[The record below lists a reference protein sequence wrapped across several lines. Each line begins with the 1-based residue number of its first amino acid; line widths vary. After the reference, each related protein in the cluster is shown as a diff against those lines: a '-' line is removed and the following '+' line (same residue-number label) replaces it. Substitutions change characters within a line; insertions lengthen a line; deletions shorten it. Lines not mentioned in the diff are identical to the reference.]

1 MGQTDIIVETT
12 SVSLDDLLSAFKS
25 DSIDDTIDSDEITE
39 DDVFILSDFSTKDED
54 ETTAEFAKIRLRP
67 PEQPSERKD
76 EVVTHKQLFTL
87 FDTFVDRLKQEQLV
101 PEKPQTDTQSIQL
114 KVSDRTDE
122 IDELKSLLIEAQ
134 ETIIKLL
141 TDRVEDR
148 SKIAMLEAQIKYL
161 PMQRYTETHADQLRS
176 ENETMRMEIS
186 KVQTALNYKSNS
198 PNPSRLRE
206 ASEPKPNIFTRLLQL
221 IGR

>member
-1 MGQTDIIVETT
+1 MAQTDIIVETT
-12 SVSLDDLLSAFKS
+12 SVSLDDLLAALKG
-25 DSIDDTIDSDEITE
+25 DAVDDTIDSDELRDNE
-39 DDVFILSDFSTKDED
+39 VFILSDFSAKEED

-67 PEQPSERKD
+67 PMPPAERK
-76 EVVTHKQLFTL
+76 EELVTHKQLYTL
-87 FDTFVDRLKQEQLV
+87 FDNFVERLKEEQIV

-122 IDELKSLLIEAQ
+122 IEELKSLLIEAQ

-161 PMQRYTETHADQLRS
+161 PMQKYTETHADQLRS
-176 ENETMRMEIS
+176 DQESIKMELS
-186 KVQTALNYKSNS
+186 KVQSALNHKNS
-198 PNPSRLRE
+198 QSRLRE
-206 ASEPKPNIFTRLLQL
+206 AVEPKPNLFARFLKF
-221 IGR
+221 IGH

>member
-1 MGQTDIIVETT
+1 MGQTDIVVETT
-12 SVSLDDLLSAFKS
+12 SVSLDDLLAAFKG
-25 DSIDDTIDSDEITE
+25 DSIDDTIDSDEL
-39 DDVFILSDFSTKDED
+39 DDADVFILSDFSAKEED

-67 PEQPSERKD
+67 PEPPSKKE
-76 EVVTHKQLFTL
+76 ELVTHKQLYNL
-87 FDTFVDRLKQEQLV
+87 FDNFVERLKQEQLV

-122 IDELKSLLIEAQ
+122 IEELKSLLIEAQ

-161 PMQRYTETHADQLRS
+161 PMQKYTESHADQLRS
-176 ENETMRMEIS
+176 DHENMKLELS
-186 KVQTALNYKSNS
+186 KVQSALNNKN
-198 PNPSRLRE
+198 NQSRLR
-206 ASEPKPNIFTRLLQL
+206 AADEPKPTIFARLLKL

>member
-1 MGQTDIIVETT
+1 MAQTDIIVETT
-12 SVSLDDLLSAFKS
+12 SVSLDDLLAALKG
-25 DSIDDTIDSDEITE
+25 DAVDDTIDSDELSDNE
-39 DDVFILSDFSTKDED
+39 VFILSDFSAKEED

-67 PEQPSERKD
+67 PMAPAERK
-76 EVVTHKQLFTL
+76 EELVTHKQLYTL
-87 FDTFVDRLKQEQLV
+87 FDNFVERLKQEQIV

-122 IDELKSLLIEAQ
+122 IEELKSLLIEAQ

-161 PMQRYTETHADQLRS
+161 PMQKYTETHADQLRS
-176 ENETMRMEIS
+176 DQESIKMELS
-186 KVQTALNYKSNS
+186 KVQSALNHKNS
-198 PNPSRLRE
+198 QSRLRE
-206 ASEPKPNIFTRLLQL
+206 AVEPKPNLFARFLKF